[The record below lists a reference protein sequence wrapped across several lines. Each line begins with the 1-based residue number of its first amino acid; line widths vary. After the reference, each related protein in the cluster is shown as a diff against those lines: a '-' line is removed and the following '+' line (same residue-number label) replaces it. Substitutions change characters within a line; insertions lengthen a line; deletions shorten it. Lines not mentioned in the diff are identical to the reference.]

1 MCRASSSEWL
11 ALRPPPATIASR
23 LPTSS
28 SPPTRQPPPQQKS
41 VSRAAQSIPPFPSC
55 RNEVISVNALFL
67 PSECSTV
74 LAGNAS
80 PALPQHRAPWRP
92 SRHSQSC
99 NGANHGVKKRT
110 LRGRWAILSQPL
122 LQILTRQALEAVMSC
137 FRPASGLAPAVADR
151 IPKRPDQRRA
161 YSNQALEQRF
171 ATLPY

>member
-1 MCRASSSEWL
+1 MAG
-11 ALRPPPATIASR
+11 PPPATIASR

-41 VSRAAQSIPPFPSC
+41 VSRAAHSIPPFPSC
-55 RNEVISVNALFL
+55 HDELKPLMAVMSVNALFL
-67 PSECSTV
+67 RSECSTV
-74 LAGNAS
+74 FAGNAS

-92 SRHSQSC
+92 SRHSQSG

-122 LQILTRQALEAVMSC
+122 LRILTRQALETVMSC

-151 IPKRPDQRRA
+151 IPKQPDQRRA
-161 YSNQALEQRF
+161 YSNQALEQH
-171 ATLPY
+171 ASLPCPT